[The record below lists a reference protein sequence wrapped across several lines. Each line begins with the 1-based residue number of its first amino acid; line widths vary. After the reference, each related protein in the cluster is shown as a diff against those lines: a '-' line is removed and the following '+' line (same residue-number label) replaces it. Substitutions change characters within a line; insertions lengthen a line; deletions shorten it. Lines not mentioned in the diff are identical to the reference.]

1 MTIRR
6 NAGLF
11 MIQSPRCCAIAIG
24 LLVLTP
30 ISGMAQPIGPDA
42 TVGTVVTSN
51 NSNFVITGGQVA
63 GRNLFHSFD
72 RFSVP
77 TGGSATFDL
86 TEIPIVTT
94 LFGRVTGGNPS
105 TIDGLLQIRNAQA
118 PVNLFLLNPA
128 GVIFGANARLNLPG
142 SLLVGTA
149 SHVNFADGI
158 VWGPSADAST
168 LSISTPI
175 GLQFG
180 ANPGAIEVQGT
191 GHAFAQVSLN
201 PPVALGPTRGLISS
215 PFQSITLLG
224 GKIDLVGG
232 SLSAPAG
239 TLELAAIGPDSTVGL
254 TPTPLN
260 WAVDYGAVRQF
271 GSVTLGQRS
280 LLNPSGGPIGSGSV
294 VIRGDRIAINEG
306 SMILNL
312 NSSNKSGG
320 NVLIQGQKLTLSGT
334 GADGFQSRI
343 ELGTLG
349 SGSGSNL
356 TIKGDHLTLQG
367 SAVLRAYTFG
377 LGKSGDILVQMRD
390 QVTVQGIESI
400 DPNLETAITL
410 ISFLGPAGTLQ
421 IDAQTLS
428 VLNGA
433 TVALAS
439 FGTGTGGATIINAE
453 DVLVSGFSRGSQIG
467 SVIASTTFGSGVAG
481 SLTLNTDRLRV
492 EGGALIGGTIFGS
505 GTGSNVVINAA
516 ESIVVQGMAPTEF
529 GPIRSNITASAD
541 ELSPPVGQRLGV
553 PLIPTGN
560 AGSVIIHSPIVQ
572 VFDGGTIRARNLGT
586 GRGGEVRIHA
596 DRMLLDRQSQITSST
611 ASGQGG
617 EIAIASQQLLL
628 RNGSTISATA
638 GNSGNGGNIRLNT
651 QYLVAPAPENSDII
665 ATALRG
671 NGGQIQIVA
680 DQILG
685 IRPRSTLTAQS
696 DINASSV
703 FGSNG
708 NVTVSGPTF
717 NSIVPTL
724 GLPTQLSNADRPLV
738 VNCQLDP
745 NQAFNISGRGGLP
758 DNPTAPLRDRRVW
771 TDQRQGPIQEA
782 THLTYRADG
791 QIVLLDSVP
800 FIHPSCAAIAKP
812 IALAPKPKTPL
823 LLE

>member
-11 MIQSPRCCAIAIG
+11 MIQSPKCCAIAIG

-77 TGGSATFDL
+77 TGGSATFEL
-86 TEIPIVTT
+86 TETPIVTT
-94 LFGRVTGGNPS
+94 LFGRITGGNPS

-149 SHVNFADGI
+149 SQVKFADGI
-158 VWGPSADAST
+158 VWGPSAEPST

-180 ANPGAIEVQGT
+180 ATPGAIAVQGT
-191 GHAFAQVSLN
+191 GHPFVQVGLN
-201 PPVALGPTRGLISS
+201 PPVALGPTRGLIIR

-224 GKIDLVGG
+224 GGINLVGG

-254 TPTPLN
+254 TPTPFN

-271 GSVTLGQRS
+271 GSVTLDQRS

-294 VIRGDRIAINEG
+294 VIRGERIAINEG

-312 NSSNKSGG
+312 NSSDKSGG
-320 NVLIQGQKLTLSGT
+320 NVLIQGRELTLSGT

-343 ELGTLG
+343 ELGTFG
-349 SGSGSNL
+349 SGPGSNL
-356 TIKGDHLTLQG
+356 TIKGDHLSLQG
-367 SAVLRAYTFG
+367 SAVIRVYTFG
-377 LGKSGDILVQMRD
+377 LGKSGDILIQMRD
-390 QVTVQGIESI
+390 RVTVQGVESTNT
-400 DPNLETAITL
+400 DLETAINL
-410 ISFLGPAGTLQ
+410 VSFLGPAGILQ
-421 IDAQTLS
+421 IDTQTLS

-433 TVALAS
+433 TVGLAS
-439 FGTGTGGATIINAE
+439 FGPGAGGATIINAK
-453 DVLVSGFSRGSQIG
+453 DILVSGFSRDSQLGST
-467 SVIASTTFGSGVAG
+467 IASTAFGSGVAG

-492 EGGALIGGTIFGS
+492 EEGASISGTIFGS
-505 GTGSNVVINAA
+505 GAGANVVINAA
-516 ESIVVQGMAPTEF
+516 ESIIVQGLIQPEF
-529 GPIRSNITASAD
+529 GLNSSISASVD
-541 ELSPPVGQRLGV
+541 PVSPSVGPRFGV
-553 PLIPTGN
+553 ALTPTGN
-560 AGSVIIHSPIVQ
+560 AGSVVIHSPIVQ

-586 GRGGEVRIHA
+586 GQGGEVRIHA
-596 DRMLLDRQSQITSST
+596 DLVLLDRQSQIASST

-651 QYLVAPAPENSDII
+651 KYLIAPAPENSDII

-685 IRPRSTLTAQS
+685 IRPRSPLTSQS
-696 DINASSV
+696 DINASSA

-758 DNPTAPLRDRRVW
+758 ENPTAPLRDRQVW

-782 THLTYRADG
+782 TQLTYRADG

-812 IALAPKPKTPL
+812 IALAPEPKAPRL
-823 LLE
+823 LR

>member
-1 MTIRR
+1 
-6 NAGLF
+6 
-11 MIQSPRCCAIAIG
+11 MIQSPKCGAIAIG
-24 LLVLTP
+24 LLVLMP
-30 ISGMAQPIGPDA
+30 MRGMAQPIGPDA

-86 TEIPIVTT
+86 TETPIVTT

-105 TIDGLLQIRNAQA
+105 TIDGLLQLRNAQA

-128 GVIFGANARLNLPG
+128 GVIFGANARLDLPG
-142 SLLVGTA
+142 SLLVGAA
-149 SHVNFADGI
+149 SHVNFADGMT
-158 VWGPSADAST
+158 WGTSAEPST
-168 LSISTPI
+168 LSISAPI

-180 ANPGAIEVQGT
+180 ATPGAIAVQGT

-201 PPVALGPTRGLISS
+201 PPVALDPTRGLISR

-224 GKIDLVGG
+224 GQIDLLGG

-260 WAVDYGAVRQF
+260 WAIDYRAVRQF

-280 LLNPSGGPIGSGSV
+280 LLNPSGGPIGGGSV
-294 VIRGDRIAINEG
+294 VIRGDRIAITEG
-306 SMILNL
+306 SMILNF
-312 NSSNKSGG
+312 NSSAKSGG
-320 NVLIQGQKLTLSGT
+320 DVVIQGRGLTLSGA
-334 GADGFQSRI
+334 GVDGFQSRI
-343 ELGTLG
+343 ELGTFG

-356 TIKGDHLTLQG
+356 TIQGDQLTLQG
-367 SAVLRAYTFG
+367 SAILRSQTLG
-377 LGKSGDILVQMRD
+377 LGKSGDMRIQMRD
-390 QVTVQGIESI
+390 RVTVQGI
-400 DPNLETAITL
+400 DATDTNLETAINL
-410 ISFLGPAGTLQ
+410 VSFSGPAGTLQ
-421 IDAQTLS
+421 IDTQTLS

-433 TVALAS
+433 TVGLAS
-439 FGTGTGGATIINAE
+439 FGTGTGGAAIVNAK
-453 DVLVSGFSRGSQIG
+453 DILVSGFSRGSQIA
-467 SVIASTTFGSGVAG
+467 SVVASTAFGTGVAG

-492 EGGALIGGTIFGS
+492 EGGASIGGTIFGS

-516 ESIVVQGMAPTEF
+516 ESIVVQGLAQTQF
-529 GPIRSNITASAD
+529 GPIRSNISASAD
-541 ELSPPVGQRLGV
+541 ELSPQQGQRLAV
-553 PLIPTGN
+553 PLMPTGN
-560 AGSVIIHSPIVQ
+560 AGSVVIHSPIVQ
-572 VFDGGTIRARNLGT
+572 IFDGGAIRARNLGT

-596 DRMLLDRQSQITSST
+596 DLVQLDRRSQITSST

-617 EIAIASQQLLL
+617 EIEITSQQLLL
-628 RNGSTISATA
+628 RNGSMISATA
-638 GNSGNGGNIRLNT
+638 GNNGNGGNIRLNT
-651 QYLVAPAPENSDII
+651 QYLIAPAPENSDII
-665 ATALRG
+665 ARALRG

-696 DINASSV
+696 DINANST

-724 GLPTQLSNADRPLV
+724 GLPTQLSNADRPLIV
-738 VNCQLDP
+738 SCQRDP
-745 NQAFNISGRGGLP
+745 NQSFNISGRGGLP
-758 DNPTAPLRDRRVW
+758 ENPTAPLRDRQVW
-771 TDQRQGPIQEA
+771 SDQRQGPIQEA
-782 THLTYRADG
+782 THLNHRADG
-791 QIVLLDSVP
+791 QIVLLDAVP
-800 FIHPSCAAIAKP
+800 SISPHCATIAKP
-812 IALAPKPKTPL
+812 IVLTL
-823 LLE
+823 